1 MQGSPS
7 GKLEVAF
14 VANSS
19 TQKVV
24 ANMEVDREYNAC
36 KALDP
41 QIDNE
46 DDVQHSSRHYE
57 INEQE
62 LQMQMGLGG
71 LHGCND
77 WARRTGR
84 SGLVAALYGQGGL
97 ADGRVRKP
105 GRGGLGRMG
114 RTGGLADRRTG
125 WTTESWTGQTGR
137 TGRMRQMGRTWAD
150 AAAWMGRTAADGADW
165 GGQGRLWRT
174 GANWGGLGRTGR
186 TGADEADGAE
196 GGVLGRA
203 WRGVRSGLGI
213 TLGEP
218 YHSLACRGDS
228 RSAKSGCGL

>member
-46 DDVQHSSRHYE
+46 DDVQHSSRQYE

-62 LQMQMGLGG
+62 LQPQMELGG

-77 WARRTGR
+77 WAGRTGR
-84 SGLVAALYGQGGL
+84 SGLVAALYGRGGL

-105 GRGGLGRMG
+105 GRGRLGQTGADGADGGGPGGWGGLQRTG
-114 RTGGLADRRTG
+114 RTGGLADAAAWTGRTAANGADWGGRGGVG
-125 WTTESWTGQTGR
+125 WTGADGPVRRTGR
-137 TGRMRQMGRTWAD
+137 TG
-150 AAAWMGRTAADGADW
+150 ADGADW
-165 GGQGRLWRT
+165 GGRGGR
-174 GANWGGLGRTGR
+174 GGGGRIGSSLEGRKGRTGDYSG
-186 TGADEADGAE
+186 GAIPLL
-196 GGVLGRA
+196 GVL
-203 WRGVRSGLGI
+203 RGFQ
-213 TLGEP
+213 E
-218 YHSLACRGDS
+218 C
-228 RSAKSGCGL
+228 

>member
-46 DDVQHSSRHYE
+46 DDVHHSSPDYE

-62 LQMQMGLGG
+62 LQTQMWLGG

-77 WARRTGR
+77 WAGQTGR
-84 SGLVAALYGQGGL
+84 SGFSGGL
-97 ADGRVRKP
+97 LWMGRTSEREDAAEYGSLDGADS
-105 GRGGLGRMG
+105 GGLGR
-114 RTGGLADRRTG
+114 TG
-125 WTTESWTGQTGR
+125 WTQRTTESWTGR
-137 TGRMRQMGRTWAD
+137 TRELAD
-150 AAAWMGRTAADGADW
+150 AADAADYGILD
-165 GGQGRLWRT
+165 
-174 GANWGGLGRTGR
+174 GAN
-186 TGADEADGAE
+186 
-196 GGVLGRA
+196 
-203 WRGVRSGLGI
+203 
-213 TLGEP
+213 
-218 YHSLACRGDS
+218 
-228 RSAKSGCGL
+228 

>member
-19 TQKVV
+19 TQKVI

-62 LQMQMGLGG
+62 LQTQMELGG

-77 WARRTGR
+77 WAGRTGR
-84 SGLVAALYGQGGL
+84 SGLVAALYGRGGL

-105 GRGGLGRMG
+105 GRGGLGRTG
-114 RTGGLADRRTG
+114 ADWGTGGLADWR
-125 WTTESWTGQTGR
+125 TGR
-137 TGRMRQMGRTWAD
+137 TGADRADGADLGRRGGLAD
-150 AAAWMGRTAADGADW
+150 AAAWTGRTVADGADW
-165 GGQGRLWRT
+165 GGRGEV
-174 GANWGGLGRTGR
+174 GR
-186 TGADEADGAE
+186 TGADGPVRRTGRTRADGADWGGRGGRGGGGRIGSSLE
-196 GGVLGRA
+196 GRKGRTGDYSGGAIPLLGVP
-203 WRGVRSGLGI
+203 RGFQ
-213 TLGEP
+213 E
-218 YHSLACRGDS
+218 C
-228 RSAKSGCGL
+228 

>member
-46 DDVQHSSRHYE
+46 DDVQHSSPHYE

-62 LQMQMGLGG
+62 LQTQMGLGG
-71 LHGCND
+71 LYGCND
-77 WARRTGR
+77 WAGRTGR
-84 SGLVAALYGQGGL
+84 SGLVAALYGRGGL

-105 GRGGLGRMG
+105 GRAGLGR
-114 RTGGLADRRTG
+114 T
-125 WTTESWTGQTGR
+125 
-137 TGRMRQMGRTWAD
+137 
-150 AAAWMGRTAADGADW
+150 GAD
-165 GGQGRLWRT
+165 
-174 GANWGGLGRTGR
+174 WGGLGRTGR
-186 TGADEADGAE
+186 STKSWTGRTRAHGA
-196 GGVLGRA
+196 G
-203 WRGVRSGLGI
+203 
-213 TLGEP
+213 
-218 YHSLACRGDS
+218 
-228 RSAKSGCGL
+228 

>member
-46 DDVQHSSRHYE
+46 DDVQHSSRHHE

-62 LQMQMGLGG
+62 QQAQMGLGG

-77 WARRTGR
+77 WAGRTAR
-84 SGLVAALYGQGGL
+84 SGLVAALYGRGGL

-105 GRGGLGRMG
+105 GRGGLGR
-114 RTGGLADRRTG
+114 TGGLADRRTG
-125 WTTESWTGQTGR
+125 RTTELWTGR
-137 TGRMRQMGRTWAD
+137 TGGLAD
-150 AAAWMGRTAADGADW
+150 AAAWTGRTAADGADW
-165 GGQGRLWRT
+165 GGRGRVR
-174 GANWGGLGRTGR
+174 R
-186 TGADEADGAE
+186 TGADGPVHRTGQTGAD
-196 GGVLGRA
+196 
-203 WRGVRSGLGI
+203 
-213 TLGEP
+213 
-218 YHSLACRGDS
+218 
-228 RSAKSGCGL
+228 

>member
-14 VANSS
+14 VANNS

-46 DDVQHSSRHYE
+46 DDVQHSSPHYE

-71 LHGCND
+71 LYGCND
-77 WARRTGR
+77 WVGQTGR
-84 SGLVAALYGQGGL
+84 SELVAALYGRGGL
-97 ADGRVRKP
+97 ADGRVRKLGP
-105 GRGGLGRMG
+105 TGLGR
-114 RTGGLADRRTG
+114 T
-125 WTTESWTGQTGR
+125 
-137 TGRMRQMGRTWAD
+137 
-150 AAAWMGRTAADGADW
+150 GADW
-165 GGQGRLWRT
+165 GGL
-174 GANWGGLGRTGR
+174 GGLGRTGR
-186 TGADEADGAE
+186 TGADEENGAE

-203 WRGVRSGLGI
+203 WRGVRGGLGI
-213 TLGEP
+213 TPGQP

-228 RSAKSGCGL
+228 RSAKSGCGLWGHLAPYTADPHQILRCSCRRPLLGDSHFEGAKTLYQ

>member
-36 KALDP
+36 KALDL

-46 DDVQHSSRHYE
+46 DDVHHSSPHYE

-62 LQMQMGLGG
+62 LHTQMWLGG

-77 WARRTGR
+77 WSGRTGG
-84 SGLVAALYGQGGL
+84 SGLVAALYGWGGL

-105 GRGGLGRMG
+105 GRGGLE
-114 RTGGLADRRTG
+114 RTG
-125 WTTESWTGQTGR
+125 WTTQSR
-137 TGRMRQMGRTWAD
+137 MGRP
-150 AAAWMGRTAADGADW
+150 GSHGADGADW
-165 GGQGRLWRT
+165 GG
-174 GANWGGLGRTGR
+174 
-186 TGADEADGAE
+186 
-196 GGVLGRA
+196 
-203 WRGVRSGLGI
+203 
-213 TLGEP
+213 
-218 YHSLACRGDS
+218 
-228 RSAKSGCGL
+228 